1 MKTKRIVKITIFLLL
16 FLVLF
21 FSIEKIL
28 TESVGDQAK
37 YPPIREFFDE
47 REQSLDAVFI
57 GSSSTF
63 AFWQA
68 PIAWEKYGIT
78 VRCMTS
84 NTQPLVAA
92 RYLIEDGIKTQPEAL
107 YVVAI
112 NTMHET
118 VRSPAIHYLADKY
131 PFSLTKVK
139 MIWGCADYGKIPWG
153 ERLEFFFPIIRYH
166 DRWKEL
172 GAQSFN
178 KEPVGLKG
186 GSKYKNFLEVA
197 TDVTEEYVVL
207 DEKSSEEEIPYD
219 TLVELLEFCK
229 KNDVN
234 VLFVTNPQILGG
246 EKEIRQQKYNAANEL
261 IESYGFDTLNTIP
274 LIPEIGMD
282 LSTDYYNGSHTN
294 VHGSLKYTLWLG
306 NYLIEKYGFTDKRT
320 DGAYADWEQESEKYM
335 EIIRPYLSEE
345 EYKKIIE

>member
-1 MKTKRIVKITIFLLL
+1 MQKKRAIKIIIFLLIL
-16 FLVLF
+16 FVLF
-21 FSIEKIL
+21 VNVEKIFKQA
-28 TESVGDQAK
+28 VGDQGK
-37 YPPIREFFDE
+37 YPQIAEFFDE
-47 REQSLDAVFI
+47 REESLDAVFI

-92 RYLIEDGIKTQPEAL
+92 RYLIEDGIKTQPDAV

-118 VRSPAIHYLADKY
+118 VRSPAIHYLVDKY
-131 PFSLTKVK
+131 PFSMTKAK
-139 MIWGCADYGKIPWG
+139 MIWGCSDYGEIPWG

-166 DRWKEL
+166 DRWNEL
-172 GAQSFN
+172 GEQNFN
-178 KEPVGLKG
+178 NAPVGLKG
-186 GSKYKNFLEVA
+186 GSKYHNFLEKITDA
-197 TDVTEEYVVL
+197 TDEYVVV
-207 DEKSSEEEIPYD
+207 EGKATKEEIPYD

-229 KNDVN
+229 ENQVK
-234 VLFVTNPQILGG
+234 VLFVTNPQALKS
-246 EKEIRQQKYNAANEL
+246 EKRQKKYNAANEL

-320 DGAYADWEQESEKYM
+320 DGAYADWEQESEKYI

-345 EYKKIIE
+345 EYQMIVE